1 MSTAWIRKND
11 LKLILFD
18 ISNLVQAENLAVM
31 QTGRPYSLSLRFGH
45 LQDSPLPSLSIASTS
60 SVTKHL
66 IKYSSSIS
74 ASFLQG
80 WFVLHNRGSLPLL
93 AQRPRKVQTRK
104 IVLSS
109 NKCAL

>member
-60 SVTKHL
+60 SVTKNL
-66 IKYSSSIS
+66 IETLFNYICFLPPRLVPSS
-74 ASFLQG
+74 
-80 WFVLHNRGSLPLL
+80 
-93 AQRPRKVQTRK
+93 
-104 IVLSS
+104 
-109 NKCAL
+109 

>member
-18 ISNLVQAENLAVM
+18 ISNLVQAENLAVR

-66 IKYSSSIS
+66 IKISLS

-93 AQRPRKVQTRK
+93 APRPRKVQRRK

-109 NKCAL
+109 NKCGL

>member
-31 QTGRPYSLSLRFGH
+31 QTGRPYSSSLRFGH
-45 LQDSPLPSLSIASTS
+45 LQDSSLPSLFIASTS

-66 IKYSSSIS
+66 IKISLS

-93 AQRPRKVQTRK
+93 AQRPRKVQRRK
-104 IVLSS
+104 IVLST
-109 NKCAL
+109 NKCGL